1 MHHVSRFLPAVLAG
15 FSSQRH
21 AVRGGRVVIESLSED
36 RVVLVGLL
44 RQAAEAGL
52 IGSMDEISEV
62 CLNGRRIPV
71 VGR

>member
-1 MHHVSRFLPAVLAG
+1 
-15 FSSQRH
+15 
-21 AVRGGRVVIESLSED
+21 VIESVSED
-36 RVVLVGLL
+36 RAVLVGLL

-62 CLNGRRIPV
+62 CLNGRCIPV